1 MGKVSALPFA
11 RSRVIGKSIE
21 GRPIRELI
29 LGQTTNANYV
39 FVLGRQHPPEV
50 IGSIGLMS
58 FVDAL
63 ARNTSLA
70 RSYRQRF
77 QTIILPLL
85 NPDGIEHGHWRSNL
99 GAVDLNRDWGPF
111 SQPETVAARDAL
123 MSLAAQPGARPFLF
137 LDFHATHTNVFYE
150 QASSQPSS
158 SEGFTDRWLDAIQRQ
173 CQDFHFL
180 RDITNNAGLPTSKS
194 WAEATFHIPGIT
206 CEFGYGTDPELV
218 RRVARVEAEEMMRL
232 LLKVIPSR
240 RDTTITQPPPP

>member
-1 MGKVSALPFA
+1 MASLFA
-11 RSRVIGKSIE
+11 FGNATSGACNFRSG
-21 GRPIRELI
+21 
-29 LGQTTNANYV
+29 
-39 FVLGRQHPPEV
+39 
-50 IGSIGLMS
+50 
-58 FVDAL
+58 
-63 ARNTSLA
+63 
-70 RSYRQRF
+70 
-77 QTIILPLL
+77 
-85 NPDGIEHGHWRSNL
+85 L

-194 WAEATFHIPGIT
+194 WAAATFHVPAIN

-218 RRVARVEAEEMMRL
+218 RRAARVEAEEMMRL
-232 LLKVIPSR
+232 LLAQPGSAKAVSM
-240 RDTTITQPPPP
+240 PPPEG